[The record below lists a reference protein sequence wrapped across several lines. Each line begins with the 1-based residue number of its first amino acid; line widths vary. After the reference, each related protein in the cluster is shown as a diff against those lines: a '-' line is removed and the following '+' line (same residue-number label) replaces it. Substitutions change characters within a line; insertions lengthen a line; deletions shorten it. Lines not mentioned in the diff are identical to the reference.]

1 MGTAFAPYCEP
12 LLPII
17 TQHMTY
23 QHSKAIR
30 KAALKTFRHM
40 LVALGESQNISLLQM
55 AFKTYTDQISEA
67 LDKMDQKNCKLYVT

>member
-1 MGTAFAPYCEP
+1 MSTESLVKKTQAFGLLEQVSDNMGTAFAPYCEP

-23 QHSKAIR
+23 EHSKAIR

-40 LVALGESQNISLLQM
+40 LVALGESQNVALLQ
-55 AFKTYTDQISEA
+55 
-67 LDKMDQKNCKLYVT
+67 